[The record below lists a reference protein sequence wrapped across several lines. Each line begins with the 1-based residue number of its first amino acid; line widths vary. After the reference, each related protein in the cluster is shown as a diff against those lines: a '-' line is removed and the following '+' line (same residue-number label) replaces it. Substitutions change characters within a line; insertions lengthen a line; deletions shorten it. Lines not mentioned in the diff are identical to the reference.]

1 MSGSEDLTF
10 GICIYSRYLIFIY
23 FKKIVFVLI
32 YHDIKY
38 YPFQCNLPPVS
49 CIISP
54 CLKSYHSMPHATHHS
69 MSHVLSHLSCLI
81 TPCLCVINP
90 CLMQLITFIDLSKCA
105 DVLCCAGIGGGETL
119 INPRVAG

>member
-10 GICIYSRYLIFIY
+10 GICIYSRYLIC

-49 CIISP
+49 CIITP